1 MLSWGSHLSIGQGL
15 LVLCHSSPTRL
26 VHSLTCLAPTDNW
39 ICSPESKTHGPPHGH
54 LLQVSPDGG
63 WSEPKCYRGDQ
74 PSEREKDIKLKLHSN
89 DFISR
94 NWNRGLS
101 RHPHSLIQ
109 YIFAECLPC
118 TWYSLRSWRS
128 NGNKTRPLPLQS
140 CPSLVGQA
148 TTRKINTYHLQ

>member
-1 MLSWGSHLSIGQGL
+1 MLSWGNHLSTGQRL

-74 PSEREKDIKLKLHSN
+74 PSEREKYIKLKLHSN

-94 NWNRGLS
+94 NWNRGMI
-101 RHPHSLIQ
+101 RHPHAS
-109 YIFAECLPC
+109 F
-118 TWYSLRSWRS
+118 
-128 NGNKTRPLPLQS
+128 
-140 CPSLVGQA
+140 
-148 TTRKINTYHLQ
+148 NTYLLDAYHVPGIVWGAGEAMETRLDPSPYKASLLLWDRQ